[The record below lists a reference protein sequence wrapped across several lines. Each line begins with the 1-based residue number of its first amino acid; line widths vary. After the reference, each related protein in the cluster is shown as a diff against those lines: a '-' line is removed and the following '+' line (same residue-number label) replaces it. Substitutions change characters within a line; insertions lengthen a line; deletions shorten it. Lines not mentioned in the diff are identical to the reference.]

1 MEIGSLKEV
10 IGRNGAE
17 RNRYKSKPILRL
29 VGEGRAFIWSISST
43 NTSIDRGG
51 LAVTLLQLLN
61 ARGQVLVGGYHLTQA
76 DERLDNGDAH
86 LNRTRAVENGRQHA
100 PRRAP

>member
-1 MEIGSLKEV
+1 MGPTEPLQVEADLTL
-10 IGRNGAE
+10 GRRG
-17 RNRYKSKPILRL
+17 KGLHM
-29 VGEGRAFIWSISST
+29 VDFIYQHLD
-43 NTSIDRGG
+43 DRGG

-86 LNRTRAVENGRQHA
+86 LNRTRAVENRRQHA